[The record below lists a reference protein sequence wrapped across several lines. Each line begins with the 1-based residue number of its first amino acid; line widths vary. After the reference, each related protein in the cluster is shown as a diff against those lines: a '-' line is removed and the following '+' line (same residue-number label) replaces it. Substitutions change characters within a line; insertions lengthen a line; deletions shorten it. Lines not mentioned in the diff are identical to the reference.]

1 MFCDKGIPPGYI
13 FLLEAIM
20 VVVFR
25 SLNDDT
31 TRERGR
37 KHRESDISREY
48 NNPEV
53 GDFIRDVQMKV
64 VFHILNGQLN

>member
-13 FLLEAIM
+13 FLLEATM